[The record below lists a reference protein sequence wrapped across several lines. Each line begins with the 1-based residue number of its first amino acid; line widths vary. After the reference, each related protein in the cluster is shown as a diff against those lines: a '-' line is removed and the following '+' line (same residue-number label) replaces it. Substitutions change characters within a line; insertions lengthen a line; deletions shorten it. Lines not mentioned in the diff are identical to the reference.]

1 MSIDQTR
8 RQAFTIAARRFVP
21 IDEFR
26 LSHFALSTCETYDIS
41 IPAEVLGSQHQ
52 NNLMTSFFFTL
63 YTFNRNCS
71 IAPPSET
78 FFRVEKFLAKK
89 VLAKILL
96 RKRCCNWTTLSTRKV
111 AWFINGTGFRKRMFW
126 RKMMVRMIFVL
137 FLQIMRKSI
146 GSGLSDFFSYL
157 NRDKPI
163 ISISTNIILS
173 WFAIACL
180 LINARKQ
187 FECCLNW
194 K

>member
-1 MSIDQTR
+1 MNSGYRI
-8 RQAFTIAARRFVP
+8 
-21 IDEFR
+21 
-26 LSHFALSTCETYDIS
+26 SHCPLAKPTTFPFQPRYL
-41 IPAEVLGSQHQ
+41 EV
-52 NNLMTSFFFTL
+52 NIKTTSWPVFFFTL

-78 FFRVEKFLAKK
+78 FFRVEKFLVKK

-163 ISISTNIILS
+163 ISISTNITLS